1 MFRPLCAEVNLPTCA
16 ESHPQE
22 GTVPIAGYRRRKLGN
37 PLNES
42 RNAASVITR
51 IVAPYDEQAWWERGS
66 PLAIASRRAST
77 EHQPV
82 TPRILRRRPA

>member
-22 GTVPIAGYRRRKLGN
+22 GTVPKAGYRRRKLGN

-51 IVAPYDEQAWWERGS
+51 IAAPNDEQASWEHNSR
-66 PLAIASRRAST
+66 LAIASRRALT
-77 EHQPV
+77 EPG
-82 TPRILRRRPA
+82 P